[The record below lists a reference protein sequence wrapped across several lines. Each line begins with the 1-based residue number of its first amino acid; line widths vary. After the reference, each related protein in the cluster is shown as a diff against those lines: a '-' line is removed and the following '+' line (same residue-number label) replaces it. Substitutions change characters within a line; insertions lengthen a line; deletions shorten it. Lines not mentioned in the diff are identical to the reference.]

1 MDKSIGTD
9 RVRKVV
15 ILHRGKDERN
25 TLYTVKRKKGDWIG
39 HILHRNCLLKHI
51 IAVKVE
57 RLINV
62 TGRQGRRRKQLLDD
76 FNRKRGDR
84 KLREEALYRTV
95 W

>member
-1 MDKSIGTD
+1 
-9 RVRKVV
+9 VRKVV
-15 ILHRGKDERN
+15 ILHRGKEERN
-25 TLYTVKRKKGDWIG
+25 ILHTVKERKANRTD

-51 IAVKVE
+51 IAVKIEKV
-57 RLINV
+57 IKV
-62 TGRQGRRRKQLLDD
+62 TGRQGRRHKQLLDN